1 MNEIGKVR
9 FSREE
14 VRKNFIKS
22 WLLIILLAAIAFGL
36 SVWIGTELDD
46 PRIGVLIGT
55 VIALI
60 VIPVQIFTAKWAIL
74 AMARGRKVNMDDPK
88 ERRAMQL
95 LEGIAVSAGLSR
107 TPDLYIMPS
116 NIPNAFASGLS
127 EKDAFVA
134 LTQGLLD
141 MMTEQ
146 ELEGVIGHEVG
157 HIIHRDIMLNQLVVG
172 LISLILVLATVLH
185 HIVYVKALVGNRNS
199 RNSNAGAAI
208 LVLMLVAILIRPLA
222 MLISHL
228 LQMAVSRKREYAAD
242 AVSVQL
248 CSYGEGLAS
257 ALEKLD
263 NGGRA
268 YTAKEKDDLG
278 GSKLACMYINFPGGE
293 WFSTHPP
300 IPERVKR
307 IRNMY

>member
-1 MNEIGKVR
+1 MTDIGSVR

-14 VRKNFIKS
+14 VRKNFAKS
-22 WLLIILLAAIAFGL
+22 WFLIILLGAIAFGL
-36 SVWIGTELDD
+36 SYWIGRELGD
-46 PRIGVLIGT
+46 PRIGMLIGV
-55 VIALI
+55 VISVI
-60 VIPVQIFTAKWAIL
+60 VIPIQIFTAKWAIL
-74 AMARGRKVNMDDPK
+74 AMSRGRKVNMEDPK

-107 TPDLYIMPS
+107 TPDLYIIPS
-116 NIPNAFASGLS
+116 NTPNAFASGLS
-127 EKDAFVA
+127 ERDAFVA

-172 LISLILVLATVLH
+172 LISVILILATVLH
-185 HIVYVKALVGNRNS
+185 QIVYVKALFGNRSN

-208 LVLMLVAILIRPLA
+208 LVLMLVALLVRPLA
-222 MLISHL
+222 ILISHL
-228 LQMAVSRKREYAAD
+228 LQLAVSRKREYAAD

-268 YTAKEKDDLG
+268 YTAEEQEELG

-300 IPERVKR
+300 IAERVKR